1 MKAFISHSPSDEIGG
16 ELGEGAVLIEPEGQP
31 QVSFLKVS
39 QAVWD
44 LGQQVLAA

>member
-1 MKAFISHSPSDEIGG
+1 MWGG
-16 ELGEGAVLIEPEGQP
+16 VLIEPEGQP
-31 QVSFLKVS
+31 WVSFLKVS

>member
-16 ELGEGAVLIEPEGQP
+16 ELEGGVLIEPEGQP
-31 QVSFLKVS
+31 RVSFLKVS

-44 LGQQVLAA
+44 LGQQVLAV